1 MDFLKF
7 TKRIAIT
14 GIILWFSILWPI
26 HLHSIAMRGFPIP
39 KLMILS
45 IFAFGI
51 LWSFAAFLIE
61 QKRKSKNRKPLHS
74 LNKIESLIY
83 SIRTNHD
90 SSFPMLFFTISVV
103 AFLSI
108 FTREPDVRLVVPFAF
123 AFIFL
128 FTLSFIVLGFSRG
141 YFEKRQ
147 LKKGYKI
154 PLYTLLSS
162 VLIFIAVLCLVLSI
176 LALWFWLIY
185 FFKNRNNEMISAFV
199 GLAPIVLFCFMGL
212 LYTNILI
219 DIVNKIRFM
228 DRITYP
234 IRKWIL
240 GNVKCP
246 KCKGNLKKCNCVF
259 SMASMMSFKVYCE
272 DCKKYYIIESGI
284 IDRTLKFN
292 D

>member
-7 TKRIAIT
+7 TKRIATT

-26 HLHSIAMRGFPIP
+26 HLHSIAMHGFPIP

-45 IFAFGI
+45 IFVFGT
-51 LWSFAAFLIE
+51 LWSFAAFLME
-61 QKRKSKNRKPLHS
+61 QKRKSKNRKSMHN

-103 AFLSI
+103 AFLSL
-108 FTREPDVRLVVPFAF
+108 FTREPDVRLVVPFTF

-128 FTLSFIVLGFSRG
+128 FTLSFIVLGFSRE
-141 YFEKRQ
+141 YFEKRK

-176 LALWFWLIY
+176 LALWLWLIH
-185 FFKNRNNEMISAFV
+185 FFENRNNEIISAFV
-199 GLAPIVLFCFMGL
+199 ALAPIVLFCFIGL
-212 LYTNILI
+212 FYTNILI
-219 DIVNKIRFM
+219 DIVKIRFM

-240 GNVKCP
+240 DNVKCP
-246 KCKGNLKKCNCVF
+246 KCKGNLKKCNYVF
-259 SMASMMSFKVYCE
+259 SMVSMMSFKVYCE
-272 DCKKYYIIESGI
+272 NCKEYCIIETGI
-284 IDRTLKFN
+284 IDRTLKFKV
-292 D
+292 